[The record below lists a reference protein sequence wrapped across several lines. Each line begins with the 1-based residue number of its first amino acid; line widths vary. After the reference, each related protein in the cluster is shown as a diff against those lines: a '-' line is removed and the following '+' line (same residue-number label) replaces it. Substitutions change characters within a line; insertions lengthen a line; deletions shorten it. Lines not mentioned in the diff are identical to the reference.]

1 MTPGETVLV
10 VDDEL
15 NVRKAIGVALAREG
29 YHVLEA
35 GEGQEA
41 VRTILRDMPELILL
55 DIMLPGMNGYD
66 IALRLRDDPRTR
78 QIPIIM
84 VTAKTQVAD
93 RLHGLAVGADDYIT
107 KPFDLRELVA
117 RVNTMMRRTASST
130 EKPPPALH
138 EWDLGLLTPSRE
150 MTFNNFITGPANREA
165 YDAAM
170 AVAKEP
176 GAVHNPLFLYGEP
189 GIGKTHLLAA
199 IANKVSRSFSSE
211 VVAYTSL
218 RSLDDSIRKSPKAH
232 EIDRLFASFK
242 EFVLVAVDDIHLL
255 NKIQADAVKV
265 FEAFS
270 SLCDR
275 ARQIV
280 VCGDKPP
287 SQLRRLSRVKGNPF
301 ARSTVVRFHVPT
313 PYHRG
318 RILRAVA
325 ERNSWNIPEP
335 TLLYLA
341 RRLTTDVQTLL
352 TVAERLAK
360 ETARTGMS
368 ITTDL
373 IDEIIVQLHS
383 PA

>member
-1 MTPGETVLV
+1 MTPRETVLV

-15 NVRKAIGVALAREG
+15 NVRKAIGVALEREG
-29 YHVLEA
+29 YNVLEA

-41 VRTILRDMPELILL
+41 VQTILRDMPELILL

-66 IALRLRDDPRTR
+66 IALRLRDDPRTK

-107 KPFDLRELVA
+107 KPFDLRELVV
-117 RVNTMMRRTASST
+117 RVNTMMRRTASLT
-130 EKPPPALH
+130 QETGKQLH
-138 EWDLGLLTPSRE
+138 EWNLGLLSPSRD
-150 MTFNNFITGPANREA
+150 MTFDSFITGPANREA
-165 YDAAM
+165 YEVALAA
-170 AVAKEP
+170 AKEP

-199 IANKVSRSFSSE
+199 IANKVCGRFGPDT
-211 VVAYTSL
+211 VAYTSL
-218 RSLDDSIRKSPKAH
+218 KSLEDSIRKSPKAH

-255 NKIQADAVKV
+255 NKIRSEDVTV
-265 FEAFS
+265 FEAFTG
-270 SLCDR
+270 LCDR

-287 SQLRRLSRVKGNPF
+287 SQLSRLSQVKGNPF

-318 RILRAVA
+318 RILREVA

-335 TLLYLA
+335 SLLYLA
-341 RRLTTDVQTLL
+341 RRLTTDVRTLL

-360 ETARTGMS
+360 ETAKTGMP

-373 IDEIIVQLHS
+373 IDEIITQLRS
-383 PA
+383 SA

>member
-1 MTPGETVLV
+1 MTLRETVLV

-15 NVRKAIGVALAREG
+15 NVRKAIGVALQREG

-41 VRTILRDMPELILL
+41 VQTILRDMPELILL

-66 IALRLRDDPRTR
+66 VALRLRDDPRTK

-84 VTAKTQVAD
+84 VSAKTQVAD

-117 RVNTMMRRTASST
+117 RVNTMMRRTASLT
-130 EKPPPALH
+130 QEPAKKPH
-138 EWDLGLLTPSRE
+138 EWNLGLLSPPRD
-150 MTFNNFITGPANREA
+150 MTFDSFITGPANREA
-165 YDAAM
+165 YEAAV

-176 GAVHNPLFLYGEP
+176 GAVHNPLFFYGEA
-189 GIGKTHLLAA
+189 GTGKTHLLAA
-199 IANKVSRSFSSE
+199 VVNDVCRRFGPNA
-211 VVAYTSL
+211 VAYTALKSL
-218 RSLDDSIRKSPKAH
+218 EESIRKSPKAH
-232 EIDRLFASFK
+232 EIERLFASFK

-255 NKIQADAVKV
+255 NEMESDADMVL
-265 FEAFS
+265 EAFTG
-270 SLCDR
+270 LCDR

-280 VCGDKPP
+280 VCGDKPI
-287 SQLRRLSRVKGNPF
+287 SQLRQLSRVKGNPF

-325 ERNSWNIPEP
+325 DGNSWSIPEP
-335 TLLYLA
+335 SLLYLA
-341 RRLTTDVQTLL
+341 RRLTTNIRTLL
-352 TVAERLAK
+352 SVAERLAN
-360 ETARTGMS
+360 ETARTGMP

-373 IDEIIVQLHS
+373 IDEVIAQLS
-383 PA
+383 SSR

>member
-1 MTPGETVLV
+1 MTPRETVLV
-10 VDDEL
+10 VDDER
-15 NVRKAIGVALAREG
+15 NVRKAIGVALEREG
-29 YHVLEA
+29 YHVVEA

-41 VRTILRDMPELILL
+41 VQKILRDMPELILL

-66 IALRLRDDPRTR
+66 IALRLRDDPRTK

-117 RVNTMMRRTASST
+117 RVNTMMRRTASLAQQ
-130 EKPPPALH
+130 PAKKIE
-138 EWDLGLLTPSRE
+138 EWNLGLLPPSRDL
-150 MTFNNFITGPANREA
+150 TFDSFITGPANREA
-165 YDAAM
+165 YEVAM

-199 IANKVSRSFSSE
+199 IANKVCSRFGTQG
-211 VVAYTSL
+211 VAYTSL
-218 RSLDDSIRKSPKAH
+218 KSLEESIRKSPKAH

-242 EFVLVAVDDIHLL
+242 EFVVVAVDDIHLL
-255 NKIQADAVKV
+255 NSIESDDNTVI
-265 FEAFS
+265 EALTG
-270 SLCDR
+270 LCDR

-280 VCGDKPP
+280 VCGGRPL
-287 SQLRRLSRVKGNPF
+287 SQIRKLSKIKGNPF

-325 ERNSWNIPEP
+325 SRNAWSIPEP
-335 TLLYLA
+335 SLLYLA
-341 RRLTTDVQTLL
+341 RRLTTDIRTLL
-352 TVAERLAK
+352 SVAERLAK
-360 ETARTGMS
+360 ETARTGMP
-368 ITTDL
+368 ITTEL
-373 IDEIIVQLHS
+373 IDEIISQVRLS
-383 PA
+383 